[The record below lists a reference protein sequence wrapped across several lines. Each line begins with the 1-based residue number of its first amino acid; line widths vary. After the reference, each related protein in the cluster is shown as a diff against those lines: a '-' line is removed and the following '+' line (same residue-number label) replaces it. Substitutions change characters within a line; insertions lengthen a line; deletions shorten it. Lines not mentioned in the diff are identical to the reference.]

1 MLPTIA
7 VCNVGFFY
15 FRKKDFLMNEL
26 AHTQRSCSEDIN
38 RRWLDRAFAERQFG
52 PAVKAWEPRS
62 LRVLVIEDDA
72 DTAESMARLVRLWG
86 HDVRQATSARAG
98 LDEALAYRP
107 DFVLLDL
114 GLPTMDG
121 CSLARQLRLD
131 PRLQGCF
138 IVAVTGY
145 GDAEQRRRAYEAGIN
160 LFLVKPVDTR
170 FLETVLSL
178 ESETLVE

>member
-1 MLPTIA
+1 
-7 VCNVGFFY
+7 
-15 FRKKDFLMNEL
+15 
-26 AHTQRSCSEDIN
+26 
-38 RRWLDRAFAERQFG
+38 
-52 PAVKAWEPRS
+52 
-62 LRVLVIEDDA
+62 LVIEDDA
-72 DTAESMARLVRLWG
+72 DTAESMARLIKLWG

-98 LDEALAYRP
+98 LNEAFAYRP
-107 DFVLLDL
+107 DFVLLDI

-121 CSLARQLRLD
+121 CCLARQLRLD
-131 PRLQGCF
+131 ARLQGCF

-178 ESETLVE
+178 ESATLAE